1 MSYQPQIRP
10 CDSGPRAWGCARA
23 RCVEHRFG
31 KARVSKLAIAFTKP
45 RCLEEMGTRVACP
58 APLTARRA
66 HRSFVGER
74 LALTTCTRRQSQTQH
89 WRLSSAAR
97 KEVSAAR
104 VSPKREAPFESLP
117 PAAAATSVPGKVAPT
132 TAASGSAPITSPVTA
147 AAAPKA
153 LSQTDKFQP
162 WFRQLEAELL
172 AVALDLVRET
182 TGARVDSGAEDVTEE
197 EEEARADEERR
208 MQRTLGQAGYET
220 RRLGQLQQLGQRMG
234 KLAQLLAHDV
244 LPKFPQDPEALFLC
258 ASADFLTRKFD
269 AALRAMQRSLLATP
283 EGHCTARELAARHY
297 FVALIAMRI
306 ATEAQDPQLKGDE
319 AKPLR
324 PTLPARRRVEL
335 EGIIERGLSE
345 CMRLDPRHHSAYVDS
360 EMLAELRYPNDA
372 HAKVPF
378 PSLSA
383 SLRASL
389 SASLRASLSASLFPS
404 AALIRCGC
412 SPTWYAR
419 HARQAATGCTRS
431 SVRCTFIPS
440 CAPSR
445 GGS

>member
-1 MSYQPQIRP
+1 VT
-10 CDSGPRAWGCARA
+10 CAD
-23 RCVEHRFG
+23 
-31 KARVSKLAIAFTKP
+31 
-45 RCLEEMGTRVACP
+45 
-58 APLTARRA
+58 
-66 HRSFVGER
+66 
-74 LALTTCTRRQSQTQH
+74 
-89 WRLSSAAR
+89 
-97 KEVSAAR
+97 KEV
-104 VSPKREAPFESLP
+104 
-117 PAAAATSVPGKVAPT
+117 TCVPGKVVPT
-132 TAASGSAPITSPVTA
+132 TAASGSTPITSPVTA
-147 AAAPKA
+147 VAAPKA

-269 AALRAMQRSLLATP
+269 SALRAMQRSLLATP

-335 EGIIERGLSE
+335 EGVIERGLSE
-345 CMRLDPRHHSAYVDS
+345 CMRRDPRHHSAYVDS

-383 SLRASL
+383 SLSDSL
-389 SASLRASLSASLFPS
+389 SASLRASLSASLSASLFPS

-440 CAPSR
+440 CAHSR
-445 GGS
+445 GGR

>member
-1 MSYQPQIRP
+1 MT
-10 CDSGPRAWGCARA
+10 CAD
-23 RCVEHRFG
+23 
-31 KARVSKLAIAFTKP
+31 
-45 RCLEEMGTRVACP
+45 
-58 APLTARRA
+58 
-66 HRSFVGER
+66 
-74 LALTTCTRRQSQTQH
+74 
-89 WRLSSAAR
+89 
-97 KEVSAAR
+97 KEVSAASAL
-104 VSPKREAPFESLP
+104 SPKREAPFESR
-117 PAAAATSVPGKVAPT
+117 
-132 TAASGSAPITSPVTA
+132 SGSAPITSPVTA
-147 AAAPKA
+147 VAAPKA

-182 TGARVDSGAEDVTEE
+182 TGAGVDSGAEDVTEE
-197 EEEARADEERR
+197 EEEALADEERR

-269 AALRAMQRSLLATP
+269 SALRAMQRSLLATP
-283 EGHCTARELAARHY
+283 EATPVGHCTARELAARHY

-335 EGIIERGLSE
+335 EGVIERGLSE

-360 EMLAELRYPNDA
+360 EMLAELRYPDDA
-372 HAKVPF
+372 LAKVR
-378 PSLSA
+378 PSDSSLTAMLSA
-383 SLRASL
+383 SL
-389 SASLRASLSASLFPS
+389 SAL
-404 AALIRCGC
+404 
-412 SPTWYAR
+412 
-419 HARQAATGCTRS
+419 
-431 SVRCTFIPS
+431 
-440 CAPSR
+440 
-445 GGS
+445 

>member
-1 MSYQPQIRP
+1 M
-10 CDSGPRAWGCARA
+10 
-23 RCVEHRFG
+23 E
-31 KARVSKLAIAFTKP
+31 
-45 RCLEEMGTRVACP
+45 TRVASP

-97 KEVSAAR
+97 CTLPSKEPVQVTCADKEVSAASAL
-104 VSPKREAPFESLP
+104 SPKREAPFESR
-117 PAAAATSVPGKVAPT
+117 
-132 TAASGSAPITSPVTA
+132 SGSAPITSPVTA
-147 AAAPKA
+147 VAAPKA

-182 TGARVDSGAEDVTEE
+182 TGAGVDSGAEDVTEE
-197 EEEARADEERR
+197 EEEALADEERR

-269 AALRAMQRSLLATP
+269 SALRAMQRSLLATP
-283 EGHCTARELAARHY
+283 EATPVGHCTARELAARHY

-335 EGIIERGLSE
+335 EGVIERGLSE

-360 EMLAELRYPNDA
+360 EMLAELRYPHDA
-372 HAKVPF
+372 HAKVR
-378 PSLSA
+378 PSDSSLTAMLSA
-383 SLRASL
+383 SL
-389 SASLRASLSASLFPS
+389 SAL
-404 AALIRCGC
+404 
-412 SPTWYAR
+412 
-419 HARQAATGCTRS
+419 
-431 SVRCTFIPS
+431 
-440 CAPSR
+440 
-445 GGS
+445 

>member
-1 MSYQPQIRP
+1 MT
-10 CDSGPRAWGCARA
+10 CA
-23 RCVEHRFG
+23 G
-31 KARVSKLAIAFTKP
+31 
-45 RCLEEMGTRVACP
+45 
-58 APLTARRA
+58 
-66 HRSFVGER
+66 
-74 LALTTCTRRQSQTQH
+74 
-89 WRLSSAAR
+89 
-97 KEVSAAR
+97 KEVTCADKE
-104 VSPKREAPFESLP
+104 V
-117 PAAAATSVPGKVAPT
+117 TSVPGKVV
-132 TAASGSAPITSPVTA
+132 GSAPITSPVTA
-147 AAAPKA
+147 VAAPKA

-208 MQRTLGQAGYET
+208 MQRTLGQVGYET

-269 AALRAMQRSLLATP
+269 SALRAMQRSLLATP

-297 FVALIAMRI
+297 VVALSAMRI

-324 PTLPARRRVEL
+324 PTLPERRRVEL
-335 EGIIERGLSE
+335 EGVIERGLSE

-383 SLRASL
+383 SLSDSL
-389 SASLRASLSASLFPS
+389 SASLRASLSASLSASLFPS

-445 GGS
+445 GERLWLGCHLLQHASAHHGAMPSSPQVGAERVWLGCHPNRAL